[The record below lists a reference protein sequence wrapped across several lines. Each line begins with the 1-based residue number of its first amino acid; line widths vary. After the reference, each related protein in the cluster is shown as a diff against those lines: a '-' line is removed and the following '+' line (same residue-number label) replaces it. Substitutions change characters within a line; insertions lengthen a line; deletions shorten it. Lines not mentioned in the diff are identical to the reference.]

1 MNIYLK
7 RMIYETCSTVKIVLR
22 SVCNLA
28 LSHYITLLHD
38 SSNESLNE
46 RYFLLNFSYFSHL
59 FFSSIYVIVFIR
71 LANHN
76 ITTAKDGHHEKN

>member
-7 RMIYETCSTVKIVLR
+7 RMIYETCSTVKMILQRTSKYSPVPQPVSKSKMSKL
-22 SVCNLA
+22 
-28 LSHYITLLHD
+28 
-38 SSNESLNE
+38 LNE
-46 RYFLLNFSYFSHL
+46 RWFLLNFSYFSHL